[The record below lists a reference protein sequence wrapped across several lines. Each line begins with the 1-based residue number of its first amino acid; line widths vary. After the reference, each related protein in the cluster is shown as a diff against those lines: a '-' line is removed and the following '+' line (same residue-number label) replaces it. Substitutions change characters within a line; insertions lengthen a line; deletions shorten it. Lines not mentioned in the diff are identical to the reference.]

1 MGRIRTRAQLGALS
15 VALAAGAITVP
26 GSMAAHAAVTAPI
39 ACPDALPTAQAVDGL
54 VGTGFTVE
62 RGTTPAPFTANVL
75 GRITDGIAPGVD
87 MIMADVSSPAL
98 TRAGGVWAGMS
109 GSPVYTPDGKLI
121 GSVSYGL
128 APNSPI
134 AGITPAAEMK
144 KLLTASVGGAPA
156 QLKAKI
162 SVSKTQA
169 ARIAKTGDVT
179 AAAAAAGFKR
189 LPVPVTLSGPSA
201 AHSGDRELQRVR
213 KAFPDAI
220 VSLGSAARASAA
232 PADEIRAGGNFAGA
246 ISYGT
251 ASLTGV
257 GTTTFVCDGEAVAFG
272 HPFTFL
278 GDETK
283 LSAHPAEALFVQDDK
298 LFGAFKVANVGGVA
312 GTVDQDRLAGIRAK
326 LGVAPAT
333 APITTRLSVD
343 GGPTRTLRTQLV
355 AQPFAA
361 TVTFGHVLAA
371 VDRGLD
377 KIGAG
382 SAAVTI
388 RVRGTRANGSG
399 FTLTRTD
406 RLSDSVDL
414 SFALGV
420 KVADLVNE
428 ISAQEFEDVRIT
440 SVDVAGS
447 LSSKPS
453 EYRVTAF
460 KVLSGGKWK
469 NPPSTIR
476 VKEGGVLSTQFS
488 FTPVKGGKVG
498 SVKLKIAVPK
508 GSGTNGFG
516 DLHVAAGETF
526 VDTSAAKSFSNLLAM
541 LRDAPSGDS
550 VRLRFRIENGDTG
563 KTVTSSVTTKV
574 TRAVRPWENSFG
586 VIAG

>member
-1 MGRIRTRAQLGALS
+1 MGRLRTRAQLGALS
-15 VALAAGAITVP
+15 AALAAGAITVP

-62 RGTTPAPFTANVL
+62 RGTTPEPFTANVL

-109 GSPVYTPDGKLI
+109 GSPVYTADGKLI

-128 APNSPI
+128 AANSPI

-144 KLLTASVGGAPA
+144 KLLDTGGVAA
-156 QLKAKI
+156 AAKPKI
-162 SVSKTQA
+162 FVSKAQA

-179 AAAAAAGFKR
+179 AAAAAAGFRR
-189 LPVPVTLSGPSA
+189 LPVPVTMSGPSSG
-201 AHSGDRELQRVR
+201 HSGDRELERVR

-220 VSLGSAARASAA
+220 VSLGSASRGAAA
-232 PADEIRAGGNFAGA
+232 PASDIKAGGNFAGA

-251 ASLTGV
+251 ATLAGV
-257 GTTTFVCDGEAVAFG
+257 GTTTFVCDGQAVAFG

-278 GDETK
+278 GDETP
-283 LSAHPAEALFVQDDK
+283 LSAHTADALFVQDDK
-298 LFGAFKVANVGGVA
+298 LFGPFKVANIGGIA
-312 GTVDQDRLAGIRAK
+312 GTIDQDRLLGIKAR
-326 LGVAPAT
+326 LGSGPVT
-333 APITTRLSVD
+333 APITTKLSVD
-343 GGPTRTLRTQLV
+343 GGAAATLRTQLV

-377 KIGAG
+377 KVGAG

-388 RVRGTRANGSG
+388 KVRGTRAHGAA
-399 FTLTRTD
+399 FTLTRKD
-406 RLSDSVDL
+406 RLSHPGDL
-414 SFALGV
+414 SFALAI
-420 KVADLVNE
+420 KVADLVNTIATQDLE
-428 ISAQEFEDVRIT
+428 TVKIT
-440 SVDVAGS
+440 SVEVTGS
-447 LSSKPS
+447 LSTKPS

-460 KVLSGGKWK
+460 KVFSGGKWK

-476 VKEGGVLSTQFS
+476 VSEGGVLSTQFS
-488 FTPVKGGKVG
+488 FTPVGGGKVQ
-498 SVKLKIAVPK
+498 SIKLPISVPK

-516 DLHVAAGETF
+516 NLNVAAGETF
-526 VDTSAAKSFSNLLAM
+526 VDTSGATSLDKLLS
-541 LRDAPSGDS
+541 LLKNAPSGDS

-563 KTVTSSVTTKV
+563 RTVTSSAATTV
-574 TRAVRPWENSFG
+574 TRAVRSYENSIP
-586 VIAG
+586 VTAG

>member
-1 MGRIRTRAQLGALS
+1 MGKLRTRAQVGAIS
-15 VALAAGAITVP
+15 AALAAGAITVP
-26 GSMAAHAAVTAPI
+26 GSLAAHAAVTAPI

-62 RGTTPAPFTANVL
+62 RGTTPAPFTADVL

-109 GSPVYTPDGKLI
+109 GSPVYTSDGKLI

-128 APNSPI
+128 AANSPI

-144 KLLTASVGGAPA
+144 RLLSASGTRA
-156 QLKAKI
+156 QAKAKI
-162 SVSKTQA
+162 AVSKSQA

-220 VSLGSAARASAA
+220 VSLGSAARATAA
-232 PADEIRAGGNFAGA
+232 PADEIKAGGNFAGA

-283 LSAHPAEALFVQDDK
+283 LSAHTADALFVQDDQ
-298 LFGAFKVANVGGVA
+298 LFGPFKVANVGGVA

-326 LGVAPAT
+326 LGAGPAT

-343 GGPTRTLRTQLV
+343 GGATRTLRTQLV

-377 KIGAG
+377 KIGGG

-388 RVRGTRANGSG
+388 RVRGTRANGAG

-406 RLSDSVDL
+406 RLSDSADL

-420 KVADLVNE
+420 KVADLVNA
-428 ISAQEFEDVRIT
+428 ISTQEFEDVRIT

-469 NPPSTIR
+469 NPPSTLR

-498 SVKLKIAVPK
+498 SIKLKIAVPK

-526 VDTSAAKSFSNLLAM
+526 VDTQTAKSFSNLLAL

-550 VRLRFRIENGDTG
+550 VRLRFRIQNGDTG
-563 KTVTSSVTTKV
+563 KTVTSSATTKV

-586 VIAG
+586 VVAG